1 VKWQNNKKGLKHK
14 FPVTFYKVVHSP
26 VAPLRFTGDEEFF
39 ALLKKN
45 AREKKGRTKNPLQP
59 RCMMNQKYLST
70 ISELDNLVGL
80 TSRERSAMETVS
92 ATFPFRS
99 TEYYLSLINW
109 KDDHDP
115 LRRIII
121 PHASELNGM
130 GCLDPSCEKDFFRK
144 PGLQSTCSQTG
155 HLLLTDVCGGICRF
169 CFRKRL
175 FRGDNEREAVKD
187 VSEGIEYIREHTE
200 ITDVLLTGGDPLT
213 LETGRLELILRQLR
227 EIDHVTV
234 IRIGS
239 KMLAYNPYRILHDPD
254 LLSLLSRYST
264 AEKRIYLMAHFN
276 HPRELTAV
284 SVQAAEE
291 LRKAGVIIVSQTPVL
306 NGINSEPE
314 IFAELFSRLSFAGI
328 PSYYIFQCRPS
339 IGNRLFQ
346 IPVEQSYEIIQK
358 SWQACSG
365 LFKTG
370 RFVMSHA
377 SGSIEIIGKTAGQ
390 VFMRYHQSADPGNT
404 GKFMVFRSN
413 PVAQWFDDYRHILT
427 EFESKK
433 AWLF

>member
-1 VKWQNNKKGLKHK
+1 M
-14 FPVTFYKVVHSP
+14 
-26 VAPLRFTGDEEFF
+26 
-39 ALLKKN
+39 
-45 AREKKGRTKNPLQP
+45 NP
-59 RCMMNQKYLST
+59 KYLST
-70 ISELDNLVGL
+70 IYELDNLVGL
-80 TSRERSAMETVS
+80 TSRERTTMETVS
-92 ATFPFRS
+92 DTFPFRS
-99 TEYYLSLINW
+99 NEYYLSLIDW

-115 LRRIII
+115 LRRIIL

-130 GCLDPSCEKDFFRK
+130 GCLDPSCEKDFFRE
-144 PGLQSTCSQTG
+144 PGLLQKNSRTG
-155 HLLLTDVCGGICRF
+155 HLHLTDVCGGICRF

-175 FRGDNEREAVKD
+175 FRGNSEREAVKD
-187 VSEGIEYIREHTE
+187 VSEGIASIREHTE

-213 LETGRLELILRQLR
+213 LETSRLESILRRLR
-227 EIDHVTV
+227 EIDHVAI

-239 KMLAYNPYRILHDPD
+239 KMLAYNPYRILNDPD
-254 LLSLLSRYST
+254 LCSVLSRYST
-264 AEKRIYLMAHFN
+264 PEKRIYLMAHFN

-284 SVQAAEE
+284 SIQAAEE

-314 IFAELFSRLSFAGI
+314 IFAELFRKLSFAGI
-328 PSYYIFQCRPS
+328 SPYYIFQCRPS
-339 IGNRLFQ
+339 IGNRIFQ
-346 IPVEQSYEIIQK
+346 VPVEQSYEIIQK

-377 SGSIEIIGKTAGQ
+377 SGRIEIIGKTAGQ
-390 VFMRYHQSADPGNT
+390 VFMRYHQSADPDNA

-433 AWLF
+433 SWLF